1 MKKIDYKKSLV
12 AALCLPLLGG
22 AVNSI
27 AASSE
32 PLLGSIDYVG
42 FNFAP
47 RGWASCNGQLLS
59 VSSNPALYSL
69 FGTFYGGDGISTFGL
84 PDMRG
89 RVPVHMGTGPGLS
102 TYAIGQR
109 GGMESIRLTTDQLPS
124 HTHSAT
130 ATSKLQAGSG
140 DATVANAAGSSLQ
153 SPSRSGTP
161 IYNAAA
167 PTVAM
172 KDNSVTTQ
180 VQVQEAGSGNPI
192 ENRQPYTV
200 LNCIVATVGIFPSR
214 N

>member
-1 MKKIDYKKSLV
+1 M
-12 AALCLPLLGG
+12 
-22 AVNSI
+22 
-27 AASSE
+27 
-32 PLLGSIDYVG
+32 LGSIDYVG

-47 RGWASCNGQLLS
+47 RGWASCDGQLLPI
-59 VSSNPALYSL
+59 SSNTALFSL
-69 FGTFYGGDGISTFGL
+69 FGTFYGGDGRTTFAL

-89 RVPVHMGTGPGLS
+89 RVPVHMGRGPGLQD
-102 TYAIGQR
+102 YRIGQR
-109 GGMESIRLTTDQLPS
+109 GGLESIRLTTDEIPS

-167 PTVAM
+167 PSVAM

-180 VQVQEAGSGNPI
+180 VQVSNTGSGNPV
-192 ENRQPYTV
+192 ENRQPFTV